1 MESVTL
7 LRLRSL
13 LPWETFA
20 CHELGARYATGDGV
34 EKDEAAAVRWY
45 RRGARRGDPLC
56 QYDLGFMM
64 LLGEGTDRDPK
75 LAVRWLE
82 RAAEGGQVQAA
93 RLLAD
98 LYDSGEHGVP
108 ADREEA
114 ARWAVRAEPMRT
126 DAE

>member
-1 MESVTL
+1 M
-7 LRLRSL
+7 RSL

-34 EKDEAAAVRWY
+34 GKDEAAAVRWY

-56 QYDLGFMM
+56 QYDLGFMI
-64 LLGEGTDRDPK
+64 LSGEGTDRDPE

-93 RLLAD
+93 RLLAE
-98 LYDSGEHGVP
+98 LHGSGEHGVP
-108 ADREEA
+108 ADREKA
-114 ARWAVRAEPMRT
+114 ARWAERAEAMRT
-126 DAE
+126 EVP